1 MEIMYKKILLEDS
14 VDRTANSPTW
24 GTLTADTF
32 YVNIMLTQ
40 TMDNMGIFT
49 DISYLSASTTSNIP
63 DYTILEQKLS
73 QMNVLFPFMTG
84 DTANMNQYSLIDD
97 ITLRNPN
104 KTVSDYYN
112 SLNLQI
118 SAYTDS
124 KIEELKSYSI
134 TNPYQVG
141 FDINRKDYYNYLNN
155 LIHGVNRISSL
166 QDPNVYVFDTPTGS
180 TLGQPSQTSG
190 LQYVES
196 TGNTRIVVINGV
208 NKVIPVTQVNYIG
221 EGFNMT
227 NTSLS
232 GLTKEEY
239 LFGSIFP
246 PEVKSDVFID
256 RGVINVTD
264 KHLRLSEVK
273 TLNELARYGNGF
285 YTLNK

>member
-1 MEIMYKKILLEDS
+1 MYKKILLEDS

-141 FDINRKDYYNYLNN
+141 FDIDRKDYYNYLNN

-285 YTLNK
+285 YRLNK